1 QKEIDAALAEF
12 QPELEHYAGQF
23 VRFHSALENG
33 TPLPATLADARQ
45 SLELI
50 TAIYYSSE
58 TGQPVDL
65 PLPKSHPNYATW
77 TPAEWRTP
85 K

>member
-1 QKEIDAALAEF
+1 MVLDAALAEF
-12 QPELEHYAGQF
+12 QPEPEHYAGQF
-23 VRFHSALENG
+23 VRFHAALAAGAE
-33 TPLPATLADARQ
+33 LPASLADARQ

-65 PLPKSHPNYATW
+65 PLASDHPNYTSW
-77 TPAEWRTP
+77 TPAAWR